1 MGQSPINHPTE
12 HKWFWQQLW
21 NEDLRSFFM
30 SFLSDF
36 VKTLSILA
44 ALYLFWEVVAWLRF
58 RGYPD
63 DLCQKLEKTHFAFMW
78 IALLSTGVNFVL
90 RQVVV
95 IWNNKR

>member
-1 MGQSPINHPTE
+1 MGRLPVRPPTE
-12 HKWFWQQLW
+12 DESFWREVW
-21 NEDLRSFFM
+21 TEDLRSFVKH
-30 SFLSDF
+30 FLSDF

-78 IALLSTGVNFVL
+78 IALVVTGVNFVL
-90 RQVVV
+90 RQVVG
-95 IWNNKR
+95 IWNNNR